1 MQKFEKTALF
11 YLLQSIYELS
21 KGILFSFSFTSS
33 ILHLSTFRSSG
44 TFTNFCSAYSL
55 KFAIWDKG
63 YLAVQMRGC
72 SRIVQFISMQ
82 LRAQN
87 VEHNE
92 KIPSLNI
99 LTPSQS
105 TNPFTVLDILL
116 GWIPSVKE
124 EERCLIGKGPIQT
137 FQKNWE
143 GPSRGCN
150 SRAVGMTNLWHFFVV
165 FN

>member
-1 MQKFEKTALF
+1 
-11 YLLQSIYELS
+11 
-21 KGILFSFSFTSS
+21 
-33 ILHLSTFRSSG
+33 
-44 TFTNFCSAYSL
+44 
-55 KFAIWDKG
+55 
-63 YLAVQMRGC
+63 
-72 SRIVQFISMQ
+72 MQ

-137 FQKNWE
+137 FQKKLGGTE
-143 GPSRGCN
+143 SR
-150 SRAVGMTNLWHFFVV
+150 M
-165 FN
+165 